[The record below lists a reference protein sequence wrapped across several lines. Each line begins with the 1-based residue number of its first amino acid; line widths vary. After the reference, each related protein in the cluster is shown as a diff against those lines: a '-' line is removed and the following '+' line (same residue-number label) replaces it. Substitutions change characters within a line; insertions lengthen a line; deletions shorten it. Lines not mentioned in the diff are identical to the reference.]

1 MPKSHRQRARLEQW
15 LDNPRCDKNA
25 ASAVLN
31 VPMLEVANHLIVAQ
45 SLPRHQVV
53 AKDPRD
59 ISEFARSL
67 GQEFEK
73 SLFVQEPALMVQML
87 TKVGLLEPDYRV
99 DVIHRLEQAT
109 NQEFMDESHR
119 ILRAISSADQKTA
132 LVINGFRLPAT
143 FLPPESTLEIDILVA
158 IPSGEGRHELILG
171 EVKVYPDKGGRTDR
185 VQISGARSQLGLYA
199 HIMREWLPT
208 LGGIENTE
216 YLGRGFFVLSDPAT
230 QKPVLSALENMDEQE
245 SRARTAIAAINE
257 LNFEHLQQESD
268 ASKRLEAISA
278 LDVNFNESCWGRCA
292 MAEVCFAQVRMADS
306 TQVLGT
312 KIHQQ
317 LGDITLST
325 AVALA
330 DGQLKPSEPLEL
342 DLAERFADA
351 SFAELRGLKWKS

>member
-31 VPMLEVANHLIVAQ
+31 VPMLEVANHLIVAR
-45 SLPRHQVV
+45 SLPSHEVV

-67 GQEFEK
+67 GQAFEK
-73 SLFVQEPALMVQML
+73 SLFEQEPALMVQML
-87 TKVGLLEPDYRV
+87 TKAGLLQADYRV
-99 DVIHRLEQAT
+99 EVIHRLQQAT
-109 NQEFMDESHR
+109 NQEFLDESHR
-119 ILRAISSADQKTA
+119 ILRVISAADKDTA
-132 LVINGFRLPAT
+132 FVINGFRLPAT
-143 FLPPESTLEIDILVA
+143 FLPPDSTLEIDILVA
-158 IPSGEGRHELILG
+158 IPSGEGSHELILG

-208 LGGIENTE
+208 LENIEQAR
-216 YLGRGFFVLSDPAT
+216 YLGRGFFVLSDPANQT
-230 QKPVLSALENMDEQE
+230 PVLSALENMDEQE
-245 SRARTAIAAINE
+245 SRARTAIAAINK
-257 LNFEHLQQESD
+257 LQFEELQQESD
-268 ASKRLEAISA
+268 AGKRLEAIAA
-278 LDVNFNESCWGRCA
+278 LDVNFNEGCWGRCA

-317 LGDITLST
+317 LGGISLAT
-325 AVALA
+325 AVSLA
-330 DGQLKPSEPLEL
+330 DGQIKPSEPLEV

-351 SFAELRGLKWKS
+351 TFLELRGLKWKS